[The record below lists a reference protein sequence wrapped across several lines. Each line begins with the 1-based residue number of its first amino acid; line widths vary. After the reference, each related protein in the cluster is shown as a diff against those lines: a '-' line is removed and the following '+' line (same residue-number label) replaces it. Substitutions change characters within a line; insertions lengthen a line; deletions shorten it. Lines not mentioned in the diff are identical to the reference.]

1 MDRLLSMEVFVAVVE
16 LGSLTAAAALHEMS
30 PAMAAKHLK
39 NLETRLGLRLMVRTT
54 RRQSLTEAGQA
65 YFARC
70 KGILAE
76 IRDAEQ
82 GAEAMREAP
91 RGNLRITST
100 VSFGS
105 FALTPVIADYLS
117 TYPDVS
123 VELSLSDL
131 VEDLVASRYDLAVR
145 IGEPADSG
153 LIARGLGR
161 YQMMVCAAPSYLER
175 YGTPAPP
182 RRSGPASMPGFL
194 VLEPSHRLAPGQW
207 RWRRDGLSQRPFR
220 VQQWS
225 GAAAGGAGGIRHRA
239 AARAAAGR

>member
-54 RRQSLTEAGQA
+54 RRQSLTEAGRRTSRA
-65 YFARC
+65 AR
-70 KGILAE
+70 ASWP
-76 IRDAEQ
+76 RSAMPSR

-153 LIARGLGR
+153 
-161 YQMMVCAAPSYLER
+161 
-175 YGTPAPP
+175 
-182 RRSGPASMPGFL
+182 
-194 VLEPSHRLAPGQW
+194 
-207 RWRRDGLSQRPFR
+207 
-220 VQQWS
+220 
-225 GAAAGGAGGIRHRA
+225 
-239 AARAAAGR
+239 

>member
-1 MDRLLSMEVFVAVVE
+1 
-16 LGSLTAAAALHEMS
+16 
-30 PAMAAKHLK
+30 MAAKHLK

-54 RRQSLTEAGQA
+54 RRQSLTGGRAGYHCALQA
-65 YFARC
+65 TSWPRS
-70 KGILAE
+70 
-76 IRDAEQ
+76 
-82 GAEAMREAP
+82 AMPSRAP
-91 RGNLRITST
+91 RPCARRRAAICASPRPCPS
-100 VSFGS
+100 VRS
-105 FALTPVIADYLS
+105 ALTPVIADYLS

-123 VELSLSDL
+123 VEPSLSDL

-153 LIARGLGR
+153 PIARGLGR

-175 YGTPAPP
+175 YGTPAT
-182 RRSGPASMPGFL
+182 PADLVRHQCWIF

>member
-16 LGSLTAAAALHEMS
+16 LGSLTAAAALRNVAGHGRQ
-30 PAMAAKHLK
+30 HLK

-65 YFARC
+65 LRALQ
-70 KGILAE
+70 GILAE
-76 IRDAEQ
+76 IRDDAEQ

-117 TYPDVS
+117 THPDVS

-161 YQMMVCAAPSYLER
+161 YQMMVCAAPSY
-175 YGTPAPP
+175 
-182 RRSGPASMPGFL
+182 
-194 VLEPSHRLAPGQW
+194 
-207 RWRRDGLSQRPFR
+207 
-220 VQQWS
+220 
-225 GAAAGGAGGIRHRA
+225 
-239 AARAAAGR
+239 

>member
-1 MDRLLSMEVFVAVVE
+1 
-16 LGSLTAAAALHEMS
+16 
-30 PAMAAKHLK
+30 
-39 NLETRLGLRLMVRTT
+39 
-54 RRQSLTEAGQA
+54 
-65 YFARC
+65 
-70 KGILAE
+70 
-76 IRDAEQ
+76 
-82 GAEAMREAP
+82 MREAP

-175 YGTPAPP
+175 YGTPAT
-182 RRSGPASMPGFL
+182 PADLVRHQCLDF
-194 VLEPSHRLAPGQW
+194 VLEPSRLAPGQW